1 MATITDERRPSWCWI
16 DNDVID
22 TFGPIIGPN
31 AIAVYL
37 VLARHANNE
46 TRKAWPS
53 FATIA
58 KMAGI
63 SRPTAIKAIGKLVEA
78 GLISAEKRG
87 TGYGDWDSNAYTLLP
102 VKAEN
107 SALLGGKGDLPPSKD
122 DQETDGGGKADLPGV
137 VNAVD
142 QGGKG
147 GLLELDSINYTHSE
161 LDSENTLT
169 ANAVSSLD
177 EQPAPV
183 DGQKNPKTPKAKPDT
198 TPLLFDPIRDAILIE
213 ALTAHYESIG
223 RRPPAKF
230 QNIAQRDGYRLSAER
245 LGPDKTRQAIT
256 QCIVGNRY
264 AIGQIVTSLLRWVDN
279 EKRGGVYR
287 QQPQTR
293 NEPRGYAALRRVAQE
308 VFGGNTG

>member
-22 TFGPIIGPN
+22 TYGPVIGPN

-37 VLARHANNE
+37 VLARHANND
-46 TRKAWPS
+46 TRQAWPS

-58 KMAGI
+58 RMAGI
-63 SRPTAIKAIGKLVEA
+63 SRPTAIKAIGRLVDA
-78 GLISAEKRG
+78 GLIAVAKRG
-87 TGYGDWDSNAYTLLP
+87 SGYGDWDSNAYTLLP
-102 VKAEN
+102 VAPQNVLLGGKN
-107 SALLGGKGDLPPSKD
+107 SLPPSKTDPETEGGGKGDLP
-122 DQETDGGGKADLPGV
+122 GV
-137 VNAVD
+137 VNDVY

-147 GLLELDSINYTHSE
+147 GLLELDLINYTHSE
-161 LDSENTLT
+161 LDSNNTLT
-169 ANAVSSLD
+169 ADAVSAPA
-177 EQPAPV
+177 EPAPQPAPEPE
-183 DGQKNPKTPKAKPDT
+183 KSKRATSKPDT
-198 TPLLFDPIRDAILIE
+198 TPLLFDPVLDIVLIE
-213 ALTAHYESIG
+213 ALTAHYESLN

-230 QNIAQRDGYRLSAER
+230 QNIAQRDGYRLAAAS
-245 LGPDKTRQAIT
+245 LGPDLTRQAVT

-264 AIGQIVTSLLRWVDN
+264 ALGQIVTSLLRWMDN

-287 QQPQTR
+287 QPPPTR